1 MSNLEAWII
10 VILVLGVI
18 VSNLAALRYS
28 AKFKLPQFGQQDQRK
43 VLMQDKVLKQD
54 EETPAASPQP
64 SAPPA
69 TPTDAAAAP
78 SCPKGS
84 ATIMKSETAA
94 QPNLSQSQSQS
105 QTHTSTETSTQSS
118 TDTSTNPSPK

>member
-94 QPNLSQSQSQS
+94 QPNLSQSQSQ
-105 QTHTSTETSTQSS
+105 THTSTETSTQSS